1 MNKYI
6 DVINFNDAKNIII
19 ENDLNTDDLTDY
31 TVGLYV
37 NNKLVGTGSLY
48 KNIIKLVAI
57 KKAYQ
62 KENLLSLII
71 TKLITELTLRGYDKY
86 FLYTKESEAKYFI
99 SLGFKEIVSAKGIS
113 FLENS
118 LNPIT
123 TVLSD
128 IAGGLDLN
136 DKSVGAVV
144 VNCNPPTL
152 GHIYLIT
159 EAAKKHDKLLVFLVS
174 EDRSFFPYEKR
185 KKMLSEAIKDLKNV
199 YLLPSTNYL
208 ISSSTFPTYF
218 LKDLSKKSEIE
229 MALDVKIFTSYFMPI
244 FNISKRYVGSEEKDA
259 FTNAYNNTLKAS
271 LGDKLVIY
279 ERFKINDVIVSGS
292 LVREYYKAG
301 KLKEIKS
308 LVPEAT
314 YKELLKWEIVF

>member
-1 MNKYI
+1 
-6 DVINFNDAKNIII
+6 
-19 ENDLNTDDLTDY
+19 
-31 TVGLYV
+31 
-37 NNKLVGTGSLY
+37 
-48 KNIIKLVAI
+48 
-57 KKAYQ
+57 
-62 KENLLSLII
+62 
-71 TKLITELTLRGYDKY
+71 
-86 FLYTKESEAKYFI
+86 
-99 SLGFKEIVSAKGIS
+99 
-113 FLENS
+113 
-118 LNPIT
+118 
-123 TVLSD
+123 
-128 IAGGLDLN
+128 
-136 DKSVGAVV
+136 
-144 VNCNPPTL
+144 
-152 GHIYLIT
+152 
-159 EAAKKHDKLLVFLVS
+159 
-174 EDRSFFPYEKR
+174 
-185 KKMLSEAIKDLKNV
+185 MLSEAIKDLKNV

-314 YKELLKWEIVF
+314 YKELLK

>member
-57 KKAYQ
+57 KKTYQ

-113 FLENS
+113 F
-118 LNPIT
+118 
-123 TVLSD
+123 
-128 IAGGLDLN
+128 
-136 DKSVGAVV
+136 
-144 VNCNPPTL
+144 
-152 GHIYLIT
+152 
-159 EAAKKHDKLLVFLVS
+159 
-174 EDRSFFPYEKR
+174 
-185 KKMLSEAIKDLKNV
+185 
-199 YLLPSTNYL
+199 
-208 ISSSTFPTYF
+208 
-218 LKDLSKKSEIE
+218 
-229 MALDVKIFTSYFMPI
+229 
-244 FNISKRYVGSEEKDA
+244 
-259 FTNAYNNTLKAS
+259 
-271 LGDKLVIY
+271 
-279 ERFKINDVIVSGS
+279 
-292 LVREYYKAG
+292 
-301 KLKEIKS
+301 
-308 LVPEAT
+308 
-314 YKELLKWEIVF
+314 